1 MTNIYAATLSS
12 LVDDYNW
19 LAETT
24 GAAKANGWLYV
35 ITLTTKE
42 TSDSNSEQKLQLGI
56 NNYNADTDKYRVAK
70 TLANQNWFT
79 SGALPFN
86 DGDLYSAT
94 VGSVSF
100 QRTVKI
106 QLKELDISQVKI
118 NGVIKPFASSSAPA
132 PAPAAPAAP
141 ADLGTTG
148 NGRKLN
154 NSIPFSAT
162 TLAAQAAGW
171 NRVTTIVGGLNAGNG
186 NSQAAQTMEI
196 NVTYAPGG
204 AQYRI
209 LKTKASA
216 DPADPFIGDSQNLV
230 LGMNT
235 ITVPAVSWANVT
247 QGRDVKVQF
256 SSGDI
261 EFSILYKN
269 GNVASYGISNTCDKF
284 NGTYCGET
292 NRIYA
297 PTNNLDG
304 SYKDCENEKCDW
316 ENYFECCEYGQKCIH
331 HTCPETY
338 VLKTDAFSR
347 YCADTS
353 CVADDTNECCNARG
367 TCTENTCTETH
378 VLKTDAGTIN
388 CTGASCN
395 EDECCDARGT
405 CIHHTCPETTH
416 VLKTDAN
423 TIYCTGTSCGDDDTN
438 ECCDAKGTCTENT
451 CTETHVLK
459 PDANTIYCTGASC
472 DEDECCNARGT
483 CTENT
488 CPETTHVLKTDAN
501 TIYCT
506 GTACGEDECCKDR
519 PDCEINPDAKGHV
532 NYIGTEVL
540 DYAFKKCDTL
550 TSFSGP
556 NVTSI
561 GPNSFGTGL
570 NAVYLPKFE
579 GVYSGALPTFYKSN
593 HTESNAELCTCFI
606 DENEL
611 CLKKSTGVASCLAK
625 DTVESAMQHCNSVKH
640 AYNAQCGCN

>member
-1 MTNIYAATLSS
+1 MFIKCLILFLSMTNIYAETLSS
-12 LVDDYNW
+12 LVNTESW

-35 ITLTTKE
+35 ITLTKNTDAGNENAQKLE
-42 TSDSNSEQKLQLGI
+42 LAYSDSG
-56 NNYNADTDKYRVAK
+56 ADYRVVK
-70 TLANQNWFT
+70 SNNNGNPVFT
-79 SGALPFN
+79 PFN
-86 DGDLYSAT
+86 VSAN
-94 VGSVSF
+94 SF
-100 QRTVKI
+100 SREISAVNFNRYVKI
-106 QLKELDISQVKI
+106 QLKQNLDISQVKI
-118 NGVIKPFASSSAPA
+118 NDECKFAC
-132 PAPAAPAAP
+132 AAP
-141 ADLGTTG
+141 DLGATG

-186 NSQAAQTMEI
+186 NSQAAQTMAI

-209 LKTKASA
+209 LKTRASA
-216 DPADPFIGDSQNLV
+216 DPTDPFIGDSQNLV

-235 ITVPAVSWANVT
+235 ITVPAVSWADAPN
-247 QGRDVKVQF
+247 QGRDVRVQF
-256 SSGDI
+256 SSDDI

-292 NRIYA
+292 KRIYA
-297 PTNNLDG
+297 PINSDD
-304 SYKDCENEKCDW
+304 SYKYCGNEKCDW
-316 ENYFECCEYGQKCIH
+316 ENYFECCEYGQRCTE
-331 HTCPETY
+331 HTCPEATH
-338 VLKTDAFSR
+338 VPKTDASSR

-353 CVADDTNECCNARG
+353 CGEDDTNECCNERG

-378 VLKTDAGTIN
+378 VLKTDA
-388 CTGASCN
+388 S
-395 EDECCDARGT
+395 
-405 CIHHTCPETTH
+405 
-416 VLKTDAN
+416 
-423 TIYCTGTSCGDDDTN
+423 TIYCTGT
-438 ECCDAKGTCTENT
+438 E
-451 CTETHVLK
+451 
-459 PDANTIYCTGASC
+459 
-472 DEDECCNARGT
+472 
-483 CTENT
+483 
-488 CPETTHVLKTDAN
+488 
-501 TIYCT
+501 
-506 GTACGEDECCKDR
+506 CGEDECCKDR

-556 NVTSI
+556 NVTI
-561 GPNSFGTGL
+561 IAENSFGTGL
-570 NAVYLPKFE
+570 NAVYLPKFT
-579 GVYSGALPTFYKSN
+579 GNYSGALPTFYKSDN
-593 HTESNAELCTCFI
+593 AESNAELCTCFI

-611 CLKKSTGVASCLAK
+611 CLKKFTGVASCLAK